1 MAITKVKD
9 QAMAIQSSS
18 HTTHWKSVE
27 DMHSCINS
35 KFNSKLPTS
44 LMSQKDARCVFLV
57 AGKIYN
63 SPAW

>member
-18 HTTHWKSVE
+18 HTTQQKSVE

-44 LMSQKDARCVFLV
+44 LMSQKDALCAFLV

-63 SPAW
+63 SAA